1 MSKINFDD
9 LRKKLDETQTYPTV
23 YMFKF
28 IMGAEHRKIALIE
41 SLFGEDAEI
50 YTKESDKG
58 KYISITIKE
67 VVMSTDEIIR
77 IYAKA
82 SQIDGVMFL

>member
-1 MSKINFDD
+1 MEHHQFNE
-9 LRKKLDETQTYPTV
+9 LRKKLDETQSYPSV

-28 IMGAEHRKIALIE
+28 IMDADNRKIALVE
-41 SLFGEDAEI
+41 NLFSENAEL

-67 VVMSTDEIIR
+67 VMMSTDEIIN
-77 IYAKA
+77 IYQKA
-82 SQIDGVMFL
+82 SEIKGVMLL

>member
-1 MSKINFDD
+1 MATPNFDD

-41 SLFGEDAEI
+41 NIFGEDAEI

-58 KYISITIKE
+58 KYISITVKE
-67 VVMSTDEIIR
+67 VVMSTDEIIS
-77 IYAKA
+77 IYDKA

>member
-1 MSKINFDD
+1 MSSINFED
-9 LRKKLDETQTYPTV
+9 LRKKLDETQTYPVV

-41 SLFGEDAEI
+41 NLFGEDAEI

-58 KYISITIKE
+58 KYISITVKS
-67 VVMSTDEIIR
+67 VVMNTDEIIR
-77 IYAKA
+77 IYMKA
-82 SQIDGVMFL
+82 SDIEGVMFL